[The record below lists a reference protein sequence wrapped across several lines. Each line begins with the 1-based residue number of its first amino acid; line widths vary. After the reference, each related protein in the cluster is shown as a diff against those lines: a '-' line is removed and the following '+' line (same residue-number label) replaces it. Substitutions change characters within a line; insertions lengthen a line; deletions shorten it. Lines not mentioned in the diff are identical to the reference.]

1 LEQILEFLIEPLRYS
16 FVLRGLLGGLLA
28 ALSCAVLSA
37 FVVWRG
43 MSFIGDAISHSILPG
58 IVLAYVLGINL
69 FLGALAASLLV
80 VVGIGLI
87 SEYDLVGEQT
97 AIAVVFVGFFSLGI
111 LLLSKVASSSDLSHI
126 LFGNIL
132 GVSRGDLIIMAAVA
146 GVVITGI
153 SLFYKEILTASFD
166 PAHSAAIGLS
176 PHLIRYLLL
185 ILLALST
192 VSAVQTVGVVLV
204 LALLVTPGAAASQ
217 ILRKP
222 GKTIF
227 LSVAIASCAIVVG
240 FYVSYYANLPSGPS
254 IVTALTLFF
263 VLSATTSRIKRRVRN
278 LG

>member
-1 LEQILEFLIEPLRYS
+1 
-16 FVLRGLLGGLLA
+16 
-28 ALSCAVLSA
+28 
-37 FVVWRG
+37 

-58 IVLAYVLGINL
+58 IVLAYVLDINL
-69 FLGALAASLLV
+69 FWGALAASFLV

-87 SEYDLVGEQT
+87 SGYGLVGEQT
-97 AIAVVFVGFFSLGI
+97 AIGVVFVGFFALGI
-111 LLLSKVASSSDLSHI
+111 LLLSRVASASDLSHI

-132 GVSRGDLIIMAAVA
+132 GVFREDLIIMAAVA

-153 SLFYKEILTASFD
+153 SLSYKEILTASFD

-176 PHLIRYLLL
+176 PHLIRYLIL

-217 ILRKP
+217 IFRKP
-222 GKTIF
+222 GGIIF
-227 LSVAIASCAIVVG
+227 LSVAISSFAVVVG
-240 FYVSYYANLPSGPS
+240 FYVSYYANLASGPS
-254 IVTALTLFF
+254 IVIVLTLFF
-263 VLSATTSRIKRRVRN
+263 VLSAAISRIRRGVKS